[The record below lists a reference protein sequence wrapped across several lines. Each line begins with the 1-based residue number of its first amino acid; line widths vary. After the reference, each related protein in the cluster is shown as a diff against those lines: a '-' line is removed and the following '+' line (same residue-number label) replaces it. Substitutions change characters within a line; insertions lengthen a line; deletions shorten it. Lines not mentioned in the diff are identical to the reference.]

1 MANRIITAALFASSM
16 VSPFLL
22 AQETEEDSE
31 KREIEVIE
39 VSVQRRIQSIQ
50 DYAGVAQSFD
60 QNQLKQIGAASDIR
74 NLANAVA
81 GLNIAN
87 QEGNVEVFIRGVG
100 SSNNTELG
108 DPAAASHINGVYIPR
123 PRGLGSMFYDVER
136 VEINKGPQG
145 TLRGRNATAGTLNI
159 VTKRPEFEE
168 LSGSMEI
175 SAGNFDTRAYDGAL
189 NIPVAE
195 NFAMRVAMFNEQHDA
210 YFDNASPIVD
220 LEPAGSEDKNSAR
233 LSALWEPTDS
243 TTVFVMADFTEEGG
257 TGYPGANAFS
267 ALQNGFNPD
276 ELDNPRA
283 VLYRGSQG
291 EMDSKN
297 KGLMLQ
303 LLQDFDSFS
312 VELTSSFRNLDF
324 EQVNANNSGVL
335 YPGRDIASENFDN
348 YGNVLWE
355 QNSNSRVN
363 ELRFFS
369 GDDSDLIW
377 NAGVFSYDEDQS
389 TVFFSFADNPDGGC
403 CFQGTEFTMPQVES
417 SSTAFYFD
425 ATYSIRD
432 DLRLTAGFR
441 RTNEEKYRLG
451 IGGNYQFVFGGADF
465 DCCFNHRLGTEGFEF
480 RGLDRDFSFLQDGNT
495 QLDARALMLSGVHSF
510 GIRDTLGL
518 QLSGDGNG
526 QCIEVP
532 NSGLTCPPD
541 GQHSFLAD
549 NSTIIRQEGEAEFD
563 FNDWRLGV
571 AYDLTKDNLLYA
583 NIATGHKSGGFND
596 TILLP
601 NGDTTSPTYN
611 PEKLTM
617 IEIGTKNDFYWG
629 EMPVRL
635 NASLFQYDYE
645 DQVFQLVQ
653 AVGEPQNPTDVPP
666 TSALNVNLADSKI
679 RGLEVES
686 RFGFDYDLNL
696 DVTLLL
702 LDAEIQDARI
712 ADIRQSFNPA
722 DIPEVDLSGNT
733 LPLASDTTLN
743 MALSQVLDFS
753 FGEVDWILSAQYR
766 SEYFLSIYNQKAFD
780 AEGNPVATEL
790 RNTAFDDT
798 VDSFFRADFG
808 VGMNLRDGAIRL
820 EGYINNLTDETYSS
834 KSILAPGLNLR
845 FYNLP
850 RTYGVRMKMY
860 F

>member
-1 MANRIITAALFASSM
+1 MAKKAIL
-16 VSPFLL
+16 PLLL
-22 AQETEEDSE
+22 ASFGFCADLQAQEKQDETD
-31 KREIEVIE
+31 KRELEVIE
-39 VSVQRRIQSIQ
+39 VTVERRVQSIQ
-50 DYAGVAQSFD
+50 DYAGVAESFD
-60 QNQLKQIGAASDIR
+60 QSQLNQMGARSDIR
-74 NLANAVA
+74 NLSNAVA

-159 VTKRPEFEE
+159 VTKRPELEE
-168 LSGSMEI
+168 FSGNLEI
-175 SAGNFDTRAYDGAL
+175 SVGNFDTRAFDGAI
-189 NIPVAE
+189 NIPVNE
-195 NFAMRVAMFNEQHDA
+195 EFAMRLAVYNEQHDS

-220 LEPAGSEDKNSAR
+220 LEPAGAEDKSSAR
-233 LSALWEPTDS
+233 LSALWEPSGDTS
-243 TTVFVMADFTEEGG
+243 VFFMVDFTEEGG

-267 ALQNGFNPD
+267 ALANGFNPD

-283 VLYRGSQG
+283 VLYRGQQG

-297 KGLMLQ
+297 KGAMLQ
-303 LLQDFDSFS
+303 VLRDFEDFS
-312 VELTSSFRNLDF
+312 VEFTSSFRQLDF
-324 EQVNANNSGVL
+324 YQVNANNSGLL

-348 YGNVLWE
+348 FGNVLWE

-369 GDDSDLIW
+369 DANKDLIW

-403 CFQGTEFTMPQVES
+403 CFQGTEFTMPEVDS
-417 SSTAFYFD
+417 SSLAFYVD
-425 ATYSIRD
+425 ATYSLMD

-451 IGGNYQFVFGGADF
+451 LGGNYQFVFGGADF
-465 DCCFNHRLGTEGFEF
+465 SCCFNHRLGTDGFEF
-480 RGLDRDFSFLQDGNT
+480 RGLDRDFSFLSDGNT
-495 QLDARALMLSGVHSF
+495 QLDARALMLSGVRQF
-510 GIRDTLGL
+510 GNRDTLGE

-526 QCIEVP
+526 TCIEVP

-549 NSTIIRQEGEAEFD
+549 NSTIIRQEGEAEFN
-563 FNDWRLGV
+563 FNDWRLGL
-571 AYDLTKDNLLYA
+571 AYDVSEDHLVYA

-601 NGDTTSPTYN
+601 DGSTTSPTYD

-617 IEIGTKNDFYWG
+617 FEIGTKNDFYWG
-629 EMPVRL
+629 EMPIRL
-635 NASLFQYDYE
+635 NASLFRYDYE

-653 AVGEPQNPTDVPP
+653 AVAEAPNPGDVPP

-679 RGLEVES
+679 TGLEVES
-686 RFGFDYDLNL
+686 RFAFDYNLNL
-696 DVTLLL
+696 DITLLL
-702 LDAEIQDARI
+702 LDAEIQSART

-743 MALSQVLDFS
+743 MTLSQVIDTS
-753 FGEVDWILSAQYR
+753 FGEFDWMLSAQYR
-766 SEYFLSIYNQKAFD
+766 SEYFLSIYNQRAFD
-780 AEGNPVATEL
+780 GSGNPIDDAM
-790 RNTAFDDT
+790 RNTGFDDR

-808 VGMNLRDGAIRL
+808 MGLNLRDGAIRL
-820 EGYINNLTDETYSS
+820 EGYVNNLTDETYSS

-850 RTYGVRMKMY
+850 RTYGVRMRMY